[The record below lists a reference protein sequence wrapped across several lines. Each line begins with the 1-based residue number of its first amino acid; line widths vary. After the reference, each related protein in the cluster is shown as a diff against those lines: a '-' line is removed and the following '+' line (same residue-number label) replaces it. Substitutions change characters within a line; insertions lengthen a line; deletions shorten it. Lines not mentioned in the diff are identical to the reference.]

1 MTTELGSP
9 DDHHRPIPEGSGAMA
24 CLGFSW
30 AEIVELL
37 GERIAKAAPDVVRKT
52 NTIWSIHAHNNGI
65 RIEFYEDEDAHRRK
79 LLKQVASPGPQVHAG
94 RILG

>member
-1 MTTELGSP
+1 
-9 DDHHRPIPEGSGAMA
+9 MA

-37 GERIAKAAPDVVRKT
+37 GERIRQCAPEVARQQ
-52 NTIWSIHAHNNGI
+52 TIWSIHAHSQGI

-79 LLKQVASPGPQVHAG
+79 LMRQIASPGPEVHAG
-94 RILG
+94 RMP